1 MDYERPY
8 CFIRGGYQIATERVI
23 MQFNDYSIY
32 AFNELTLDDWNNWV
46 DAYPHG
52 TFFNLEYRNTDI
64 EFLKLK
70 TYPDNL
76 VSEIIE
82 PSSPWVMIKMQR
94 DKCSNPDN

>member
-1 MDYERPY
+1 MDITRPY
-8 CFIRGGYQIATERVI
+8 CFIRGGYDTETNLVI
-23 MQFNDYSIY
+23 MQFDDHSIY
-32 AFNELTLDDWNNWV
+32 GFMNLTLDGWLEWV

-82 PSSPWVMIKMQR
+82 PSSP
-94 DKCSNPDN
+94 

>member
-1 MDYERPY
+1 MDITRPY
-8 CFIRGGYQIATERVI
+8 CLIRGGYDTETNLVI
-23 MQFNDYSIY
+23 MQFGDHSIY
-32 AFNELTLDDWNNWV
+32 GLMNLTLDDWLEWV

-76 VSEIIE
+76 YNEFRE
-82 PSSPWVMIKMQR
+82 PSSP
-94 DKCSNPDN
+94 